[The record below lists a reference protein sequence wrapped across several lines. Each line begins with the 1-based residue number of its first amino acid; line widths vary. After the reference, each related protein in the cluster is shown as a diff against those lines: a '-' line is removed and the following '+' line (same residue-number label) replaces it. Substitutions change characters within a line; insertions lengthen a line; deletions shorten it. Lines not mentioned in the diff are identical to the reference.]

1 MKGFQRCDNGH
12 FYKDTLGSC
21 PHCPAGNA
29 DMNRTQGPGS
39 GPTEMDKT
47 QVFGAG
53 NATPSSSGLDDKTQ
67 VFGGGN
73 NSSGGDD
80 KTQVFGG
87 GASNQDDKTQVFG
100 GSSSSSGGASGN
112 KAPDF
117 SRTFI
122 GGMETTSEGDEGSV
136 KKEAPRASRKITGW
150 IVSFTLDPMGVDYR
164 IFEGN
169 NTIGRDVSNSITI
182 TKDSTI
188 SSKHANIL
196 HKKGKFWIKDEM
208 AANGTFLN
216 GEEIEIEKAYDLVD
230 GDEIR
235 LGDTVF
241 KFKACN

>member
-29 DMNRTQGPGS
+29 DMN
-39 GPTEMDKT
+39 KT
-47 QVFGAG
+47 QAPSGG
-53 NATPSSSGLDDKTQ
+53 NDMDKTQ

-73 NSSGGDD
+73 TGTSGGDD

-87 GASNQDDKTQVFG
+87 GNAGGDDKTQVFG
-100 GSSSSSGGASGN
+100 APSPSSSN
-112 KAPDF
+112 KAQDF

-122 GGMETTSEGDEGSV
+122 GGMETVADGDGGDV

-150 IVSFTLDPMGVDYR
+150 IVSFSLDPMGVDYR
-164 IFEGN
+164 IFEGS
-169 NTIGRDVSNSITI
+169 NTIGRDPSNAITI
-182 TKDSTI
+182 TKDNTM

-196 HKKGKFWIKDEM
+196 YRGGKFYVSDEM
-208 AANGTFLN
+208 SANGSYLN
-216 GEEIEIEKAYDLVD
+216 GVEMEIRKPYDLSD

-241 KFKACN
+241 KFKTCN

>member
-12 FYKDTLGSC
+12 FFKDTLGSC

-29 DMNRTQGPGS
+29 DMN
-39 GPTEMDKT
+39 KT
-47 QVFGAG
+47 QAPTSGG
-53 NATPSSSGLDDKTQ
+53 NDMDKTQ
-67 VFGGGN
+67 VFGGGGAAA
-73 NSSGGDD
+73 SGGTDDKTQVFGSGSAGGDD
-80 KTQVFGG
+80 KTQVFGS
-87 GASNQDDKTQVFG
+87 SN
-100 GSSSSSGGASGN
+100 SSSKGSASK

-122 GGMETTSEGDEGSV
+122 GGVETVADGDSGDA

-169 NTIGRDVSNSITI
+169 NTIGRDPSNSITI

-230 GDEIR
+230 GDEVR
-235 LGDTVF
+235 FGDTVF

>member
-1 MKGFQRCDNGH
+1 MRGFQRCDNGH
-12 FYKDTLGSC
+12 FYKETLTSC

-29 DMNRTQGPGS
+29 DMN
-39 GPTEMDKT
+39 KT
-47 QVFGAG
+47 QASGGG
-53 NATPSSSGLDDKTQ
+53 NDMDKTQ

-73 NSSGGDD
+73 STSSGGND
-80 KTQVFGG
+80 KTQVFGDG
-87 GASNQDDKTQVFG
+87 TVRVEDKTQVFG
-100 GSSSSSGGASGN
+100 SSSPSKGAASSN
-112 KAPDF
+112 KTPDF

-122 GGMETTSEGDEGSV
+122 GGMQPSTEGDSGDRTV
-136 KKEAPRASRKITGW
+136 EAPRASRKITGW

-169 NTIGRDVSNSITI
+169 NTIGRDPSNSITI
-182 TKDSTI
+182 IKDSTI

>member
-12 FYKDTLGSC
+12 FYKESKGSC
-21 PHCPAGNA
+21 PHCPAGNS
-29 DMNRTQGPGS
+29 DMNKTNMASSGGS
-39 GPTEMDKT
+39 DMDKT
-47 QVFGAG
+47 QVFGTANNAG
-53 NATPSSSGLDDKTQ
+53 DMDKTQ
-67 VFGGGN
+67 VFGSN
-73 NSSGGDD
+73 NSNTSDD
-80 KTQVFGG
+80 GKTQVFG
-87 GASNQDDKTQVFG
+87 TQNNEHKPK
-100 GSSSSSGGASGN
+100 SDT
-112 KAPDF
+112 PDF

-122 GGMETTSEGDEGSV
+122 GGVASQSDTDNPE
-136 KKEAPRASRKITGW
+136 KKEKPRASRKITGW
-150 IVSFTLDPMGVDYR
+150 IVSFTLDSMGVDYR

-169 NTIGRDVSNSITI
+169 NTIGRDPSNSISI

-216 GEEIEIEKAYDLVD
+216 GEEIEIEKAYSLND

-241 KFKACN
+241 RFKSCN

>member
-1 MKGFQRCDNGH
+1 MSN
-12 FYKDTLGSC
+12 SS
-21 PHCPAGNA
+21 A
-29 DMNRTQGPGS
+29 
-39 GPTEMDKT
+39 
-47 QVFGAG
+47 
-53 NATPSSSGLDDKTQ
+53 SSSGGGDMNKTQASGGGGNDMDKTQ
-67 VFGGGN
+67 VFGGGSP
-73 NSSGGDD
+73 SSAVGDDKTQVFGSGSGGGDD
-80 KTQVFGG
+80 KTQVFG
-87 GASNQDDKTQVFG
+87 APKK
-100 GSSSSSGGASGN
+100 SSSSAS
-112 KAPDF
+112 KTPDF

-122 GGMETTSEGDEGSV
+122 GGMETESEESTPGT

-169 NTIGRDVSNSITI
+169 NTIGRDPSNSITI

-230 GDEIR
+230 GDEVR

>member
-1 MKGFQRCDNGH
+1 MSN
-12 FYKDTLGSC
+12 SS
-21 PHCPAGNA
+21 A
-29 DMNRTQGPGS
+29 
-39 GPTEMDKT
+39 
-47 QVFGAG
+47 
-53 NATPSSSGLDDKTQ
+53 SSSGGGDMNKTQASNGGGNDMDKTQ
-67 VFGGGN
+67 VFGGGSP
-73 NSSGGDD
+73 SSAGTDDKTQVFGSGSGDD
-80 KTQVFGG
+80 KTQVFG
-87 GASNQDDKTQVFG
+87 APKK
-100 GSSSSSGGASGN
+100 SSSSAS
-112 KAPDF
+112 KTPDF

-122 GGMETTSEGDEGSV
+122 GGMETESEESTPGT

-169 NTIGRDVSNSITI
+169 NTIGRDPSNSITI

-230 GDEIR
+230 GDEVR